1 MRVPVGT
8 ILLLALG
15 LILYAAM
22 MGSLAGA
29 PNSDAAGRG
38 MALGFS
44 VIFGAALWLVL
55 AALMLTAGRA
65 GGRSLWQ
72 RFVAVLL
79 VPLSAVAAAMAA
91 DLYLDRQAS
100 ALWVV
105 AILPPLL
112 ALQAMWRPTGA
123 PLRAAIVLLSLAPI
137 GLGFY
142 DLLPDPARDAM
153 LKAQQEEAANQ
164 AREALQREA
173 SDFAALGPDSSL
185 ADYLPYL
192 HSAYGDRA
200 LAGIQSVKSRQSDA
214 VVLLAKAP
222 LADLT
227 DLWQFNLVPTREVCA
242 AYGNALSA
250 AANQITRARSD
261 YISAAIEIEWQL
273 PNLKWLMTAKCD
285 LSGPLERAEA
295 NIRAVA
301 DSARLTNFADTLA
314 DIRARRSP

>member
-1 MRVPVGT
+1 MRVPVGK

-15 LILYAAM
+15 LVLYAAM
-22 MGSLAGA
+22 IGSLADA
-29 PNSDAAGRG
+29 PHADAAGRG
-38 MALGFS
+38 MAVGFS
-44 VIFGAALWLVL
+44 VIFGVALWLVL

-65 GGRSLWQ
+65 GSRPAWQ
-72 RFVAVLL
+72 KVVAVLL
-79 VPLSAVAAAMAA
+79 VLLSAVAAAMAG
-91 DLYLDRQAS
+91 DLYLDHKAW

-105 AILPPLL
+105 AVLPPLL
-112 ALQAMWRPTGA
+112 VLRALWRPTGA
-123 PLRAAIVLLSLAPI
+123 PLTAAIAVLSLAPI
-137 GLGFY
+137 GLGIY
-142 DLLPDPARDAM
+142 DLLPDSARDAR
-153 LKAQQEEAANQ
+153 LKAQQEQAANK
-164 AREALQREA
+164 ARMALQREA

-192 HSAYGDRA
+192 QSAYGNRA

-214 VVLLAKAP
+214 VALLAKAP
-222 LADLT
+222 LADLA

-273 PNLKWLMTAKCD
+273 PNLKWLIAAKCD
-285 LSGPLERAEA
+285 LSDPLGRIEA

-301 DSARLTNFADTLA
+301 DSPRLTNFAETVA
-314 DIRARRSP
+314 DIRARTRP